1 MGTLVKRRAFLGAG
15 AASVALPALAG
26 CAGASRDSVRVL
38 IGSNA
43 QYPTQLRQWKS
54 DVAAEFRAM
63 TGADVRFEQYSSA
76 SDEQRII
83 QLSVVSGNGPDVYA
97 LGTTFAPV
105 AAATGGFVTMDDAR
119 WNAIGGRDK
128 FVPATLA
135 MSGPDRSSEVA
146 IPLESRPFLMAYNTA
161 MFDQAGIEVPKTW
174 DALVAAAKRL
184 TRGDRY
190 GIAIAYGDNYD
201 PWKFVWTFA
210 SQYGN
215 PLVRNGRA
223 LLGEPEVARAYRAYF
238 GFLTQDKI
246 VDPASVGWQAAQST
260 AAFAGGRAGMLLMTT
275 PTVQPSLLA
284 SSVKDDWAFAPMP
297 TVPPGYSSLP
307 EGGIAASSIVSGD
320 NMVVAKYSKHQ
331 DLAFQFIN
339 LVTSDQQQLTRN
351 KLFGGLPV
359 TKSAS
364 QTLADRDT
372 KLAAVNQ
379 AAAESKPTPFTGAWS
394 DIQLALGN
402 VVVQSRPALQR
413 GQIDQAALTQL
424 IGAAQQTAQSALDRE
439 AQAARR

>member
-1 MGTLVKRRAFLGAG
+1 MKRRAFLGAA

-26 CAGASRDSVRVL
+26 CGGATRDSVRVL

-43 QYPTQLRQWKS
+43 QYPTQLRQWTS
-54 DVAAEFRAM
+54 DVATEFRAM
-63 TGADVRFEQYSSA
+63 TGADVRFEQYSNA
-76 SDEQRII
+76 ADEQRII

-105 AAATGGFVTMDDAR
+105 AAATGGFLTMDTNR
-119 WNAIGGRDK
+119 WDQVGGRDK

-135 MSGPDRSSEVA
+135 MSGATRSSEVA

-190 GIAIAYGDNYD
+190 GIALAYGDSYD

-215 PLVRNGRA
+215 PLVSDGRA
-223 LLGEPEVARAYRAYF
+223 LLTEPEVARAYRAYF

-246 VDPASVGWQAAQST
+246 VDPASVGWQSAQSI
-260 AAFAGGRAGMLLMTT
+260 AAFAAGKAAMLLMTT

-297 TVPPGYSSLP
+297 TVPPGESSLP
-307 EGGIAASSIVSGD
+307 SGGVAAGSIVSGD
-320 NMVVAKYSKHQ
+320 NMVVAGYSAHQ
-331 DLAFQFIN
+331 ELALAFIE
-339 LVTSDQQQLTRN
+339 LVTGDEQQLTRN
-351 KLFGGLPV
+351 RLFGGLPV
-359 TKSAS
+359 TTSAS
-364 QTLADRDT
+364 RTLAQRNT
-372 KLAAVNQ
+372 KLAPVNE
-379 AAAESKPTPFTGAWS
+379 AAAASKPTPFTGAWS

-413 GQIDQAALTQL
+413 GQIDGAALTQL
-424 IGAAQQTAQSALDRE
+424 IAEAQQTAQSALDRE
-439 AQAARR
+439 AQAAKR